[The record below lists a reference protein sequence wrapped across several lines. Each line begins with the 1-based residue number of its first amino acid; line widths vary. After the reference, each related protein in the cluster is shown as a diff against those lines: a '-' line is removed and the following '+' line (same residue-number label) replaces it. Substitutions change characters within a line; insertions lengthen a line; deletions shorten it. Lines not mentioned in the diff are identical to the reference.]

1 MTPDSDP
8 ARSPIYTAETPM
20 PQANA
25 LVVGATGAVFL
36 SPDGEIE
43 ELVKAQAARRAQKT
57 PPLICHAPA
66 VAAQLGTGKF
76 PAMDLL
82 ELFAFV
88 RPADFCLPTPAGL
101 AAALMLPAPHDPAS
115 AAATLLLAAET
126 LLTLLR
132 VDPDPG
138 QAPAIAQM
146 MTAAGW
152 IWGPQVLGALRTA
165 PKTAALPPRIWQAL
179 PEWREEAPPPPPGDD
194 PVPPDQALQRLAQLL
209 GAGAETRP
217 QQREFTAASTAAFAP
232 RDEAGEPHVVLAEAG
247 TGVGKTLGY
256 VAAASLW
263 AERNRGPVWISTYTR
278 NLQRQIDQELDK
290 LYPDPAKKRRLSVVR
305 KGRENYLCLLN
316 LAESANRAHLGGGGI
331 ALGLMMRWVLATRDG
346 DTGGDFPA
354 WLPSLVGY
362 EPTLG
367 LTDRRGE
374 CIYSACDHYQRCFI
388 ERTQRRARKA
398 QLVIANHALV
408 MANAVRTSAALDRP
422 SRIVFDE
429 GHHLFDA
436 ADSAFSAHLSGVETA
451 ELRRWIRGAEG
462 GRGRRARGLENRI
475 SDLAG
480 DGTVAADALRLA
492 VRAAGRLPSQGWM
505 TRVRSLADAKGP
517 AEAFLAGVHH
527 QVHGRQ
533 NGYPGA
539 YSLEAATTN
548 PDLQLVESA
557 NQLSASLKALAK
569 PMEAL
574 NQALAARLDD
584 DAATLETATR
594 QRIEAACRGL
604 EWRRDMVTAWA
615 SMLTDLEGGAP
626 EGFVDWFSI
635 ERYDGQDVDVG
646 MCRHWIDP
654 TQPFA
659 GAVLKQAHG
668 VLITSASLRDSQT
681 PSPVGLDDDDISA
694 EVAGAE
700 ETNWLAA
707 EVRTGAH
714 HLALPPRRVGLES
727 PFDYAAL
734 TRILIV
740 RDVRRDNPAQ
750 VAAAY
755 RDLFVAAG
763 GGGLGLF
770 TAIGRL
776 RGVHEHIAP
785 AMAKAGISLL
795 AQHVDAM
802 DTGTLV
808 DIFRVETNAC
818 LLGTDA
824 VRDGVDVPGRSLRLI
839 IFDRV
844 PWPRPDILHR
854 ARKAAFGGNAYD
866 DRIARLRLKQAFGR
880 LVRQAGDRGVFVML
894 DSRTPT
900 RLTTAFPDDVEIQ
913 RIGIKDAIAQTADF
927 LSIGQP

>member
-1 MTPDSDP
+1 MPTDFDHPPTTAATPAIP
-8 ARSPIYTAETPM
+8 AL
-20 PQANA
+20 QADA
-25 LVVGATGAVFL
+25 LVVGPTGAIFL
-36 SPDGEIE
+36 SPDGEID
-43 ELVKAQAARRAQKT
+43 ELPRPQAARRAQT
-57 PPLICHAPA
+57 SPPLLCHGPA
-66 VAAQLGTGKF
+66 VAAQLGTGRF
-76 PAMDLL
+76 QALDLL

-88 RPADFCLPTPAGL
+88 RPADFCLPTPRGL
-101 AAALMLPAPHDPAS
+101 AAALMLPPPRDADS
-115 AAATLLLAAET
+115 AAAVLPLAAQA
-126 LLTLLR
+126 LLEELAAAGDHR
-132 VDPDPG
+132 F
-138 QAPAIAQM
+138 APQIAQM
-146 MTAAGW
+146 MAASGW
-152 IWGPQVLGALRTA
+152 IWGPWVLGALRTP
-165 PKTAALPPRIWQAL
+165 PKSGALPPKIWESL

-194 PVPPDQALQRLAQLL
+194 PVAPDQALKRLARLL
-209 GAGAETRP
+209 GSGAESRP
-217 QQREFTAASTAAFAP
+217 QQQEFAAASTTAFAP
-232 RDEAGEPHVVLAEAG
+232 RAEAGEPNVVLAEAG
-247 TGVGKTLGY
+247 TGVGKTLAY
-256 VAAASLW
+256 IAPASVW
-263 AERNRGPVWISTYTR
+263 AERNQGPVWVSTYTR
-278 NLQRQIDQELDK
+278 NLQRQVDQELDK
-290 LYPDPAKKRRLSVVR
+290 LFPDPAEKRRKSVVR

-316 LAESANRAHLGGGGI
+316 LAESTNRAQLGGGV

-388 ERTQRRARKA
+388 ERTQRRARTA

-408 MANAVRTSAALDRP
+408 MANAVRASSAVDRP
-422 SRIVFDE
+422 TRIVFDE

-436 ADSAFSAHLSGVETA
+436 ADSAFSSHLSGVETA

-462 GRGRRARGLENRI
+462 GRNRRARGLEKRI
-475 SDLAG
+475 SDLAA
-480 DGTVAADALRLA
+480 DGSPAADALHLA

-505 TRVRSLADAKGP
+505 TRVRSLTGSNGS

-527 QVHGRQ
+527 QVQSRQ

-548 PDLQLVESA
+548 PDSNLVEA
-557 NQLSASLKALAK
+557 AAELRTTLIALAK
-569 PMEAL
+569 PLEAL

-584 DAATLETATR
+584 DTAQLETSTR

-604 EWRRDMVTAWA
+604 EWRRDMVKAWA
-615 SMLTDLEGGAP
+615 SMLTDLESGAP
-626 EGFVDWFSI
+626 DGFVDWFSI
-635 ERYDGQDVDVG
+635 ERSGGNDVDVG
-646 MCRHWIDP
+646 MHRHWIDP

-668 VLITSASLRDSQT
+668 VLITSASLRDSQLPDGSGT
-681 PSPVGLDDDDISA
+681 ADDQ
-694 EVAGAE
+694 GASESEPTE
-700 ETNWLAA
+700 ELSWLAA

-714 HLALPPRRVGLES
+714 HLALPARRVGLES
-727 PFDYAAL
+727 PFDYGAQ
-734 TRILIV
+734 TQIYIV
-740 RDVRRDNPAQ
+740 RDVRRDDPAQ

-755 RDLFVAAG
+755 RDLFLAAG

-770 TAIGRL
+770 TAIQRL
-776 RGVHEHIAP
+776 RGVHEHIA
-785 AMAKAGISLL
+785 AKMADAGISLL

-808 DIFRVETNAC
+808 DIFRAEPDSC

-854 ARKAAFGGNAYD
+854 ARKAAFGGAAYD

-880 LVRQAGDRGVFVML
+880 LVRQGTDRGVFVML

-900 RLTTAFPDDVEIQ
+900 RLTTAFPKGVEIQ
-913 RIGIKDAIAQTADF
+913 RTGIKDAIAGVAAF
-927 LSIGQP
+927 LGKSQD

>member
-1 MTPDSDP
+1 MTTKSDP
-8 ARSPIYTAETPM
+8 APSPIKTPETPM

-25 LVVGATGAVFL
+25 MVVGATGAVFL

-43 ELVKAQAARRAQKT
+43 ELAGAQAVRRAQKA

-76 PAMDLL
+76 PALDLL

-101 AAALMLPAPHDPAS
+101 AAALMLPSPHDPAA
-115 AAATLLLAAET
+115 AAATLLVAAKT
-126 LLTLLR
+126 LLTELR
-132 VDPDPG
+132 SEPG
-138 QAPAIAQM
+138 PSQAPAIAQM
-146 MTAAGW
+146 MTAGGW
-152 IWGPQVLGALRTA
+152 IWGPLVLGALGTP
-165 PKTAALPPRIWQAL
+165 PKTSALPPRIWEAL

-194 PVPPDQALQRLAQLL
+194 PVPPDQALQRLVQLL

-217 QQREFTAASTAAFAP
+217 QQREFAAASTTAFAP
-232 RDEAGEPHVVLAEAG
+232 RNEAGEPHVILAEAG

-256 VAAASLW
+256 MASASLW
-263 AERNRGPVWISTYTR
+263 AERNQGPVWISTYTR
-278 NLQRQIDQELDK
+278 NLQRQVDQELDK
-290 LYPDPAKKRRLSVVR
+290 LYPDPAKKRRLSVIR

-316 LAESANRAHLGGGGI
+316 LAESTNRAQLGGGGI
-331 ALGLMMRWVLATRDG
+331 ALGLMMRWVSATRDG

-388 ERTQRRARKA
+388 ERSQRRARKA

-408 MANAVRTSAALDRP
+408 MAHAVRMSTALDRP

-462 GRGRRARGLENRI
+462 GRTRRARGLENRM
-475 SDLAG
+475 SDLASE
-480 DGTVAADALRLA
+480 GTASDALRLA

-505 TRVRSLADAKGP
+505 TRVRSLAGADGL
-517 AEAFLAGVHH
+517 AEEFLAGIHH

-548 PDLQLVESA
+548 PDLRLVESA
-557 NQLSASLKALAK
+557 AELAASLKALAK
-569 PMEAL
+569 PMETL
-574 NQALAARLDD
+574 SQALAARLDD
-584 DAATLETATR
+584 DAPTLETATR

-604 EWRRDMVTAWA
+604 EWRRDMVTVWA
-615 SMLTDLEGGAP
+615 SMLTDLEDGAP

-635 ERYDGQDVDVG
+635 ERSNGQDVDVG
-646 MCRHWIDP
+646 MHRHWIDP

-694 EVAGAE
+694 EVEAAK

-714 HLALPPRRVGLES
+714 HLALPPRRVGLDS
-727 PFDYAAL
+727 PFDYAAQ
-734 TRILIV
+734 TRILVV

-776 RGVHEHIAP
+776 RGVHEQIAA

-880 LVRQAGDRGVFVML
+880 LVRQASDRGVFVML

-900 RLTTAFPDDVEIQ
+900 RLTTAFPGEVEIQ
-913 RIGIKDAIAQTADF
+913 RTGIKDAIAQTAGF
-927 LSIGQP
+927 LSIGQT